1 TWSLAVEEQFY
12 IFFPWF
18 LVLLLRWRRSWLAAA
33 VALGAVASLGASILG
48 TRLAP
53 AAAFYLLPTRGWELL
68 FGVALA
74 LNLVPPLASQRL
86 REAAAL
92 IGMTMIVLAV
102 VLFDAET
109 PFPAATAL
117 LPCLGTALLIH
128 ASSGGETLVGRLL
141 SLRGMVFVGLISYSL
156 YLWHWPVLAFL
167 R

>member
-1 TWSLAVEEQFY
+1 
-12 IFFPWF
+12 
-18 LVLLLRWRRSWLAAA
+18 
-33 VALGAVASLGASILG
+33 
-48 TRLAP
+48 
-53 AAAFYLLPTRGWELL
+53 
-68 FGVALA
+68 
-74 LNLVPPLASQRL
+74 LVPPLASQRL

-167 R
+167 RQGYGSVALPPAVALSAVAASVLLAVLSWRY